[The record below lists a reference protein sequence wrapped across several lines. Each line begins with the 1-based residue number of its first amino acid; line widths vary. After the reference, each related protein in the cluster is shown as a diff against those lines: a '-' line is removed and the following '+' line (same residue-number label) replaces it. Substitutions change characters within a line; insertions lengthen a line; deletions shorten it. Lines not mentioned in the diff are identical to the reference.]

1 MKKIVLFGTLLMFLF
16 LAGCS
21 TQDVTSYELRQPLG
35 GSGSAPEA
43 YIFWLPA
50 LSGELHPVAA
60 DDFYADRS
68 VELAVREVTQLYQQM
83 IREQSDMIHI
93 PEGLELESFKL
104 EEVHTARHYNRTW
117 ILEFN
122 EMLFELSEENQ
133 HLFLTGLTKTLIEG
147 NQNLQHQTNFT
158 STRVLAGGRDVGSY
172 NVFHT

>member
-1 MKKIVLFGTLLMFLF
+1 MSLL
-16 LAGCS
+16 LAGCG
-21 TQDVTSYELRQPLG
+21 TQDVTSYELRQTPG
-35 GSGSAPEA
+35 GSSASES
-43 YIFWLPA
+43 YIFWLP
-50 LSGELHPVAA
+50 SSNGELHPVAVEE
-60 DDFYADRS
+60 FTADRS
-68 VELAVREVTQLYQQM
+68 VELAVREVTQLYQRM
-83 IREQSDMIHI
+83 IREQSDMIQI
-93 PEGLELESFKL
+93 PEGLDLVAFKM

-158 STRVLAGGRDVGSY
+158 GTRVFAGGRDVGSY

>member
-1 MKKIVLFGTLLMFLF
+1 MKKIVLLVTLLMFLL

-35 GSGSAPEA
+35 GGSIASES

-50 LSGELHPVAA
+50 SNGDLQPVAVEE
-60 DDFYADRS
+60 FTADRS
-68 VELAVREVTQLYQQM
+68 VELAVREVTQLYQRM
-83 IREQSDMIHI
+83 IREQGGMIEI
-93 PEGLELESFKL
+93 PEGLDLEVFKL

-122 EMLFELSEENQ
+122 EALVELSEEDQ

-147 NQNLQHQTNFT
+147 NPNLQHQTNFT